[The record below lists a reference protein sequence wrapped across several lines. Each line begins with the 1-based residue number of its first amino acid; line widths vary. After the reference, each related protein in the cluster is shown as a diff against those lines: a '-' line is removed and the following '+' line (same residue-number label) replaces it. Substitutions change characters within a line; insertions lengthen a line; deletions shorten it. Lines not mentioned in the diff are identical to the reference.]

1 MAGLVIG
8 MGRVEDWSHK
18 EEDNLISI
26 PNITIT
32 LVLIF
37 AI

>member
-1 MAGLVIG
+1 MARLVIG
-8 MGRVEDWSHK
+8 MGRVEEWSDK

-26 PNITIT
+26 PNITVT